1 MNYLTTLLKQKQSL
15 FHTSDLAL
23 LWNISNKNTLY
34 TTIKRYVRNKALH
47 RIHKGFYSTKPL
59 VDLDPIMLGIGYVHD
74 YAYLST
80 ESVLSQAGI
89 INQLSPTITLIST
102 KSINFSILDMN
113 YIVRTM
119 KPELL
124 YNEYGIEL
132 SEKGY
137 KVATPE
143 RAVIDMIYY
152 SPDFH
157 FDNMN
162 RVNIQQINNIKQKL
176 NIK

>member
-1 MNYLTTLLKQKQSL
+1 MNYLTILLKQKQSL

-34 TTIKRYVRNKALH
+34 TTIKRYIQKNALY
-47 RIHKGFYSTKPL
+47 RIHKGYYSTKPL
-59 VDLDPIMLGIGYVHD
+59 LEIDPVLLGIGYVHD

-80 ESVLSQAGI
+80 ESVLSQTGV

-102 KSINFSILDMN
+102 KSMNFSILDMN
-113 YIVRTM
+113 YIVRVM

-124 YNEYGIEL
+124 YNESGVEM

-137 KVATPE
+137 KIATPE
-143 RAVIDMIYY
+143 RAVVDMIYY
-152 SPDFH
+152 SPSFH

-162 RVNIQQINNIKQKL
+162 RVKIEQVTNIKQKL